1 MVTRLEWRAAIRII
15 PSLYPVVGIFD
26 DVADPADLEVVLQ
39 LEAATNPRVLDAV
52 GELSMVR
59 AQDRIAGP
67 GSTPIMAAFTHT
79 MPSRFSDGSYGVF
92 YAAHDEATAI
102 AETAYHRARFLR
114 DAGLRSEIIQ
124 MRVYRARID
133 GKFDDVRA
141 RSLRSSIYDPKSY
154 TASQK
159 YGRALYVKDVV
170 DGIVYRS
177 VRRHEG
183 ECVAVFRPRRIKSIN
198 VSRHLEY
205 RFENYELKAVLA
217 VDEITPAKAR

>member
-1 MVTRLEWRAAIRII
+1 MVTPLQWRAAIRII

-26 DVADPADLEVVLQ
+26 EVVDPHDLEVVLE
-39 LEAATNPRVLDAV
+39 LEAATNPRVLDAA

-59 AQDRIAGP
+59 TQDRIAGP

-114 DAGLRSEIIQ
+114 DAGLRSEIVQ

-133 GKFDDVRA
+133 GSFDDVRP
-141 RSLRSSIYDPKSY
+141 RSLRSTIYDANSY
-154 TASQK
+154 AASQK
-159 YGRALYVKDVV
+159 YARALYVKDVV

-183 ECVAVFRPRRIKSIN
+183 ECVAVFRPRRVKS
-198 VSRHLEY
+198 VKVLRHLEY
-205 RFENYELKAVLA
+205 RFENYELTAVLA
-217 VDEITPAKAR
+217 VDDVAARP